1 MVPAALLSGAFIAVS
16 TANATTPHSL
26 PPCWHTFSALS
37 PWSSPA
43 PISRLHTSIV
53 TVCFMKEGGSLG
65 PCASWG
71 AMWRRGVDMN
81 VMSPLPPACNQ
92 VIVLSITATF
102 YVADNGNTL
111 FEKLQYVGGVFALA
125 AIALSLHDS
134 PCVVG
139 GGGAPSL
146 RLRCARFSCLP
157 PGSCLPP
164 SHPSPFPFPCRSTA
178 LMHLLYYA
186 MPTQQRHV
194 VRLLFLV
201 PIYAGV

>member
-1 MVPAALLSGAFIAVS
+1 M
-16 TANATTPHSL
+16 
-26 PPCWHTFSALS
+26 
-37 PWSSPA
+37 
-43 PISRLHTSIV
+43 
-53 TVCFMKEGGSLG
+53 
-65 PCASWG
+65 
-71 AMWRRGVDMN
+71 
-81 VMSPLPPACNQ
+81 
-92 VIVLSITATF
+92 LSITATF

-134 PCVVG
+134 TCGAGGEGPLQARSPRLPC
-139 GGGAPSL
+139 AQ
-146 RLRCARFSCLP
+146 FSCLP
-157 PGSCLPP
+157 PGSLPP